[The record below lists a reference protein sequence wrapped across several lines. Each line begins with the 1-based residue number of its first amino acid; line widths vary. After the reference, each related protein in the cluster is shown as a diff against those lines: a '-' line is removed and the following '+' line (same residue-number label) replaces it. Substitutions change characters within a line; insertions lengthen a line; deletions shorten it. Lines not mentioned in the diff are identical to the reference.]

1 MAVAVDP
8 PRDTPESA
16 RAFLSKQR
24 MTGRMDFALGSRAE
38 LAPVWK
44 GFFVQPQRED
54 LEHTAR
60 LVLVDAEG
68 LQRVSFPV
76 DQVTP
81 DRLAHDLR
89 LLAAGA

>member
-1 MAVAVDP
+1 M
-8 PRDTPESA
+8 
-16 RAFLSKQR
+16 
-24 MTGRMDFALGSRAE
+24 
-38 LAPVWK
+38 WK
-44 GFFVQPQRED
+44 GFFVQPQRDD